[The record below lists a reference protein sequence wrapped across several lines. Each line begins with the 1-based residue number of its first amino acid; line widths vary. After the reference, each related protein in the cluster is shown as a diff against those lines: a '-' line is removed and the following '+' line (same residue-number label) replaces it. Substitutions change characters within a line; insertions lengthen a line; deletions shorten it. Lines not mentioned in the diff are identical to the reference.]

1 MHFFS
6 QEKRTTKTIAR
17 SFSPEFS
24 HLFDLALP
32 LTSPSTKTLSGP
44 STSTTTTA
52 TTNLAQKLADG
63 YMLVELWHQPPK
75 GSSPSLIGGWQSARA
90 AESSVVTGRR
100 LVPGAKDVL
109 LGRAKVPLLQLLH
122 KSTGL
127 CTNKMLT

>member
-24 HLFDLALP
+24 HLFDLTLP
-32 LTSPSTKTLSGP
+32 LTSPSTKTLDGR
-44 STSTTTTA
+44 TTTTA
-52 TTNLAQKLADG
+52 TTNLAQKLIDG
-63 YMLVELWHQPPK
+63 YMLVELWHQAPK
-75 GSSPSLIGGWQSARA
+75 GSSPSLVGGWQSARA
-90 AESSVVTGRR
+90 AESGVVTGRR
-100 LVPGAKDVL
+100 LVPGTKDVL
-109 LGRAKVPLLQLLH
+109 LGRAKVSLLQLLH